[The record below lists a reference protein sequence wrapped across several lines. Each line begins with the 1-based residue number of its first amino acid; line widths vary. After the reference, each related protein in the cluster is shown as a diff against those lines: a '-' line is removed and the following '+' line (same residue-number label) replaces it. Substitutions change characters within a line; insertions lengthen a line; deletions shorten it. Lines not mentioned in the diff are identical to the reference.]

1 MKKIRTTLFA
11 TSLAFALTSVNAN
24 AQDAYTLTPLTQE
37 AVENIIKLSKN
48 DDLAGQ
54 NEFFSFLEDKKYRKE
69 LKKTKALIAAGQQF
83 LKAGL
88 YQQAAELGRLAY
100 EQDGS
105 NFDAVMLY
113 GDATYEMKNYGEA
126 SAKYEEAINLKPE
139 SKEAY
144 LKSANVYKY
153 INPEY
158 ALEILDKFKNKFP
171 NDPDV
176 NKSIGAI
183 YYYQNKIK
191 EAKAAYD
198 TYFEASKGGDIE
210 AQEQYAIILFA
221 EKDYQASLD
230 KVNSI
235 IDKNPQALSLN
246 RMKFYNQMELM
257 QIQGA
262 KESSDKFFKMFE
274 ESQYNA
280 TDYKYLGQLAEM
292 ISDTALM
299 INSFEHA
306 IKLDSSNTDALRGLS
321 DAYEKIGDADK
332 AVETYKKFI
341 ELTDPGSANGILKE
355 GKIYYSCAAALDG
368 KDDKVD
374 LKKRYVEEGD
384 KYFKK
389 LEDLA
394 QESYLGPFWRARIQT
409 IMDPNNPIESV
420 KECYDRAYERLA
432 NKDESYNTERKECL
446 VYTAFYY
453 FKKDDYT
460 NAEDYCN
467 KVLALDPE
475 HGLAKSIINAIGQLK
490 K

>member
-1 MKKIRTTLFA
+1 M
-11 TSLAFALTSVNAN
+11 
-24 AQDAYTLTPLTQE
+24 
-37 AVENIIKLSKN
+37 
-48 DDLAGQ
+48 
-54 NEFFSFLEDKKYRKE
+54 
-69 LKKTKALIAAGQQF
+69 
-83 LKAGL
+83 
-88 YQQAAELGRLAY
+88 
-100 EQDGS
+100 
-105 NFDAVMLY
+105 
-113 GDATYEMKNYGEA
+113 
-126 SAKYEEAINLKPE
+126 
-139 SKEAY
+139 
-144 LKSANVYKY
+144 
-153 INPEY
+153 
-158 ALEILDKFKNKFP
+158 EILDKFKKKFP

-198 TYFEASKGGDIE
+198 TYFEASNGGDIE

-262 KESSDKFFKMFE
+262 KESGDKFFKMFE

-321 DAYEKIGDADK
+321 DAYEKIGEADK

>member
-1 MKKIRTTLFA
+1 MKKIRTTLFFFF
-11 TSLAFALTSVNAN
+11 LAFALTSVNAN
-24 AQDAYTLTPLTQE
+24 AQDAYTLIPLTQQ

-158 ALEILDKFKNKFP
+158 ALEILDKFKKKFP

-198 TYFEASKGGDIE
+198 TYFEASNGGDIE

-235 IDKNPQALSLN
+235 IDKHPQALSLN
-246 RMKFYNQMELM
+246 RMKFYYQMELM

-262 KESSDKFFKMFE
+262 KEYSDKFFKMFE

-306 IKLDSSNTDALRGLS
+306 IKLDASNTDALRGLS
-321 DAYEKIGDADK
+321 DAYEKIGEADK

-467 KVLALDPE
+467 KVLAIDPE
-475 HGLAKSIINAIGQLK
+475 HGLAKIIINAIGQLK

>member
-158 ALEILDKFKNKFP
+158 ALEILDKFKKKFP

-257 QIQGA
+257 ERQGGKGA
-262 KESSDKFFKMFE
+262 NDKFFKMCE
-274 ESQYNA
+274 ERQYSS
-280 TDYKYLGQLAEM
+280 TDYK
-292 ISDTALM
+292 
-299 INSFEHA
+299 
-306 IKLDSSNTDALRGLS
+306 
-321 DAYEKIGDADK
+321 
-332 AVETYKKFI
+332 
-341 ELTDPGSANGILKE
+341 
-355 GKIYYSCAAALDG
+355 
-368 KDDKVD
+368 
-374 LKKRYVEEGD
+374 
-384 KYFKK
+384 
-389 LEDLA
+389 
-394 QESYLGPFWRARIQT
+394 
-409 IMDPNNPIESV
+409 
-420 KECYDRAYERLA
+420 
-432 NKDESYNTERKECL
+432 
-446 VYTAFYY
+446 
-453 FKKDDYT
+453 
-460 NAEDYCN
+460 
-467 KVLALDPE
+467 
-475 HGLAKSIINAIGQLK
+475 
-490 K
+490 